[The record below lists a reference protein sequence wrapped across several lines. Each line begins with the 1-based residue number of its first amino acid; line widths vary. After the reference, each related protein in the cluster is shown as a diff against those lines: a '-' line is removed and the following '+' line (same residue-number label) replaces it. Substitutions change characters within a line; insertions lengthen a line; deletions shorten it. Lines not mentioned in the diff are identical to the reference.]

1 MSTLDSLKQRLLKHA
16 RRKDRLP
23 DDQTKALTLVLA
35 ALRIAEKSVI
45 ETLATGDLAVAAA
58 TSVEMNKPE
67 HLPALRA
74 MAMAAIAGATNALNT
89 PDPEP
94 TPSAERHMPDG
105 WPKGWQLGQIAKV
118 GIGSAPGSC
127 GVQYF
132 SARDGQPTALRWD
145 TAEEARRDAWERA
158 WAEESKP

>member
-1 MSTLDSLKQRLLKHA
+1 MATLDSLKQRLLKHA

-74 MAMAAIAGATNALNT
+74 MAMAAIAGATNALNA

-94 TPSAERHMPDG
+94 TPPAERPLPDG
-105 WPKGWQLGQIAKV
+105 WPEGWQPGQV
-118 GIGSAPGSC
+118 GQVG
-127 GVQYF
+127 GVVKHF